1 MVSEP
6 AKMGE
11 NGLVMTV
18 VCHSCHILY
27 LAIILH
33 VRILLLSLAPCFLTS
48 VLNACLCLNVFGW
61 GPLPGLVRNESA
73 LTGTFLPGS
82 T

>member
-33 VRILLLSLAPCFLTS
+33 VRILLLSLAPYFLTS
-48 VLNACLCLNVFGW
+48 VLNACLSFERFWL
-61 GPLPGLVRNESA
+61 GPTPRAGKE
-73 LTGTFLPGS
+73 
-82 T
+82 